1 MSKRDYYEIL
11 GIAKD
16 ADEQAIRKA
25 YRKLAMQ
32 YHPDRNPDD
41 PGAEDKFKEATE
53 AYEVLKDD
61 QKRQT
66 YDQFGHAGVSG
77 QGFGGQGGF
86 GGGGIDMEE
95 ALRSFMRDF
104 GFESFF
110 GGGGGGRGGQRG
122 PDRSGRDL
130 KVRMRLTLEDVAS
143 GVDKQ
148 IKVKKKVPCGTCS
161 GSGQRPG
168 SRMQRCPGC
177 QGSGEIRRV
186 QRSILG
192 QFVNVSPCPQCHGEG
207 VLIADPCG
215 DCRGEGR
222 VTGSETLNV
231 SIPAGVSTGDYIP
244 LRGQGEAG
252 LRGGGAGDVI
262 VLIEVA
268 EHELYERVRQDLFL
282 ELPVVFS
289 TLVTGGK
296 VEVPT
301 LDGAAMLK
309 VPGGTQSHQL
319 FRLRDK
325 GLPHLNSRRRG
336 DLIVRLVAWTPG
348 RTSKDE
354 QRLLKELEQI
364 QTGKLPGPRKPKA

>member
-1 MSKRDYYEIL
+1 MSKRDYYEVL
-11 GIAKD
+11 GVPKD
-16 ADEQAIRKA
+16 ADEQAVRKA

-32 YHPDRNPDD
+32 HHPDRNPDD
-41 PGAEDKFKEATE
+41 ASAEEKFKEATE
-53 AYEVLKDD
+53 AYEVLKDT

-66 YDQFGHAGVSG
+66 YDQFGHAGMQG

-86 GGGGIDMEE
+86 GGGGLDMEE

-110 GGGGGGRGGQRG
+110 GGGGGGRGGGRA
-122 PDRSGRDL
+122 PDRGGRDL
-130 KVRMRLTLEDVAS
+130 RVRVRISLEEVAA
-143 GVDKQ
+143 GITKQ
-148 IKVKKKVPCGTCS
+148 IKVKKKISCGTCS

-168 SRMQRCPGC
+168 SRLQRCQSC
-177 QGSGEIRRV
+177 QGSGEVRRV

-207 VLIADPCG
+207 VLIGDPCT

-222 VTGSETLNV
+222 VGGSETLNV
-231 SIPAGVSTGDYIP
+231 AIPAGVSTGDYIP

-252 LRGGGAGDVI
+252 LRGGGSGDII
-262 VLIEVA
+262 VLIEVM
-268 EHELYERVRQDLFL
+268 EHALFERAKQDLFL
-282 ELPVVFS
+282 ELPITFGVL
-289 TLVTGGK
+289 TLGGK

-325 GLPHLNSRRRG
+325 GLPQLNSRRRG

-348 RTSKDE
+348 RVGKDE
-354 QRLLKELEQI
+354 QRLLKELDEALA
-364 QTGKLPGPRKPKA
+364 GKLPGPRKP

>member
-1 MSKRDYYEIL
+1 MSKRDYYEVL
-11 GIAKD
+11 GVEKD
-16 ADEQAIRKA
+16 ADEQAVRKA

-32 YHPDRNPDD
+32 HHPDRNPDD
-41 PGAEDKFKEATE
+41 ASAEEKFKEATE
-53 AYEVLKDD
+53 AYEVLKDE

-66 YDQFGHAGVSG
+66 YDQFGHAGMQG

-86 GGGGIDMEE
+86 GGGGLDMED

-110 GGGGGGRGGQRG
+110 GGGGGGGRGRG

-130 KVRMRLTLEDVAS
+130 RVRVRISLEEVAAGIS
-143 GVDKQ
+143 KQ
-148 IKVKKKVPCGTCS
+148 IKVKKKLPCGTCS

-168 SRMQRCPGC
+168 SRMQRCQGC

-207 VLIADPCG
+207 VLIGDPCT

-231 SIPAGVSTGDYIP
+231 AIPAGVSTGDYIP

-252 LRGGGAGDVI
+252 LRGGPAGDII
-262 VLIEVA
+262 VMIDVM
-268 EHELYERVRQDLFL
+268 EHALYMRDKHDLAL
-282 ELPVVFS
+282 ELPVTFA
-289 TLVTGGK
+289 TLTMGGK

-309 VPGGTQSHQL
+309 VPGGTQSHQQ
-319 FRLRDK
+319 FRLREK
-325 GLPHLNSRRRG
+325 GLPRLNSRRRG
-336 DLIVRLVAWTPG
+336 DLFVRLVAWTPG
-348 RTSKDE
+348 RAGKDE
-354 QRLLKELEQI
+354 QRLLKELDKLMAD
-364 QTGKLPGPRKPKA
+364 KLPGPRKP